1 MTLSADQMNTAEEA
15 CAFFAAAGFTDAGIA
30 GLLGNIYA
38 ESHLRANCVEEL
50 LLKRYRDEGFLAWID
65 TPYDP
70 ENYARYAACF
80 TTGVISREEFLSP
93 RQYTGETY
101 HRYGFGLCQWT
112 TRARKGLLLA
122 LADDDGRPIDDVDL
136 QLGLIYLEL
145 TTTYQDVWKILCS
158 TGSVREATEAVLTQY
173 ECPANAEALLD
184 TRTGYAEELL
194 KILKGVNAMNIIFG
208 SARIAEDGT
217 VNGTRPG
224 DNTGAEVSTQMYY
237 KHRKGWKVLRA
248 NSADAANKIASAMA
262 AACANAH
269 IGYSQARRYTGVTLA
284 KTVGWNPARI
294 ANACDVDCSSLV
306 RICVAYGTSRDPGD
320 FDTGSER
327 AVLLATGLFS
337 DVTWGVN
344 QNTGAG
350 LCNGDVLVTATKGHT
365 GVIVSG
371 AGVRKQT
378 ATASNIKKEGVYMF
392 SCKQIYE
399 GCPASNDVYL
409 AQEILKARGLYKGAL
424 DKQFGPQMAAAVA
437 QYQKARGLEVDKIV
451 GPATWRDMIALPQA

>member
-1 MTLSADQMNTAEEA
+1 MILSADQLQTAEEA
-15 CAFFAAAGFTDAGIA
+15 YAFFAAAGCTDAGIA

-38 ESHLRANCVEEL
+38 ESHLRASCVEEL
-50 LLKRYRDEGFLAWID
+50 LLRRYRDEGFLPGWSEKL
-65 TPYDP
+65 YDP
-70 ENYARYAACF
+70 ANYARYMQLYQS
-80 TTGVISREEFLSP
+80 GKISREEFLAP
-93 RQYTGETY
+93 RQYTGEP
-101 HRYGFGLCQWT
+101 HQYGFGLCQWT
-112 TRARKGLLLA
+112 TRARKERLLTI
-122 LADDDGRPIDDVDL
+122 ADDDGRPIDDVDL

-145 TTTYQDVWKILCS
+145 TTAWKSVWEVLCRA
-158 TGSVREATEAVLTQY
+158 GSIREAAEAVLVKY
-173 ECPANAEALLD
+173 ECPANAEALVD
-184 TRTGYAEELL
+184 IRTSYGEKLL
-194 KILKGVNAMNIIFG
+194 KILKGVNAMSIIFG

-284 KTVGWNPARI
+284 KTVGWNPARV

-378 ATASNIKKEGVYMF
+378 ATASNIKKEGAYMF

-451 GPATWRDMIALPQA
+451 GPDTWKDMIALPQA

>member
-15 CAFFAAAGFTDAGIA
+15 CAFFAAAGCTDAGIA

-50 LLKRYRDEGFLAWID
+50 LLKRYREESYLVWTD

-80 TTGVISREEFLSP
+80 AAGVISREEFLSP
-93 RQYTGETY
+93 RQYTGKP
-101 HRYGFGLCQWT
+101 HQYGFGLCQWT
-112 TRARKGLLLA
+112 TRARKERLLA
-122 LADDDGRPIDDVDL
+122 LADDDDRPIDDVDL

-145 TTTYQDVWKILCS
+145 TTIWKSVWQVL
-158 TGSVREATEAVLTQY
+158 TTTDSVSDATKAVLTKY

-284 KTVGWNPARI
+284 KTVGWSPARI

-350 LCNGDVLVTATKGHT
+350 LCNGDILVTRSKGHT

-371 AGVRKQT
+371 ATVRSTSTT
-378 ATASNIKKEGVYMF
+378 AGTNTADKKGAAYMF
-392 SCKQIYE
+392 SVQQIYE
-399 GCPASNDVYL
+399 GCPASNSVYL
-409 AQEILKARGLYKGAL
+409 AQEILKSRGIYTGAL
-424 DKQFGPQMAAAVA
+424 DKEFGPQMAAAVLK
-437 QYQKARGLEVDKIV
+437 YQRIRHLEADRIV
-451 GPATWRDMIALPQA
+451 GPATWKDMLGL